1 MPAQLAAFPKCYLD
15 DLVVHHTMTLFE
27 WIEKAATL
35 PHVTGLE
42 LYPPA
47 LESTEPGYLQRLK
60 AAMDE
65 HHLQMPMM
73 CASPDFI
80 QRDTA
85 QREAEIERQKTV
97 IDVVAAL
104 GGGTCRVLSGQR
116 LPDVSRAEG
125 IQWTVEAI
133 QALLPHAEARGV
145 ILVMENH
152 YKDGYWQYP
161 EFAQARD
168 IYLEIISQIDSP
180 WFGVNYDPS
189 NALIAGDDP
198 IELLQAVK
206 HRMVTMHASDRSLEG
221 GTIEDLR
228 RMDADPMQGY
238 ASFVKH
244 GIIGRGLIDYD
255 RIFSILAE
263 VNFAGWISIEDGQ
276 DPTVG
281 MEHLRESAEFLWN
294 KLTQY
299 GLA

>member
-1 MPAQLAAFPKCYLD
+1 MSAQLAAFPKCYLD
-15 DLVVHHTMTLFE
+15 DLVVRRTMTLFE
-27 WIEKAATL
+27 WIEMAATL
-35 PHVTGLE
+35 PRVTGLE

-47 LESTEPGYLQRLK
+47 LASFAPEYLAQVRQALD
-60 AAMDE
+60 A
-65 HHLQMPMM
+65 HHLAMPMM

-80 QRDTA
+80 QRDPTA
-85 QREAEIERQKTV
+85 RAAEVERQKAI

-116 LPDVSRAEG
+116 LPDVTRAEG
-125 IQWTVEAI
+125 IAWTVTAI
-133 QALLPHAEARGV
+133 ESLLPHAEARGV

-168 IYLEIISQIDSP
+168 VYLEIIGRINSP

-198 IELLQAVK
+198 IELLEAVK
-206 HRMVTMHASDRSLEG
+206 HRIVTLHASDRSLEG
-221 GTIEDLR
+221 GTLEDLR
-228 RMDADPMQGY
+228 RLDADPMQGY

-244 GIIGRGLIDYD
+244 GIIGQGLIDYD
-255 RIFSILAE
+255 CIFAILAE
-263 VNFAGWISIEDGQ
+263 INFAGWISIEDGQ
-276 DPTVG
+276 DPVVG
-281 MEHLRESAEFLWN
+281 IEHLRESALFLWG
-294 KLTQY
+294 KMREY